1 MLINNG
7 LGQEFKNYN
16 HPGAR
21 FGEQTDD
28 FIAAKGHNG
37 KQSHL
42 LMKHFT
48 EDLGFEYLSA
58 NNKEEFLLN
67 YPKFLDSRVGEKPL
81 FFEVFTNSEEENEAL
96 YLIKHIEQPT
106 DKEKITNTIKQTL
119 KNTVGD
125 KLINKIKKL

>member
-1 MLINNG
+1 
-7 LGQEFKNYN
+7 
-16 HPGAR
+16 
-21 FGEQTDD
+21 
-28 FIAAKGHNG
+28 
-37 KQSHL
+37 
-42 LMKHFT
+42 MKHFT

-58 NNKEEFLLN
+58 NNKEEFSIA
-67 YPKFLDSRVGEKPL
+67 YPKFLNNRIGDKPL

-106 DKEKITNTIKQTL
+106 DKEKIANSIKQTL